1 VKPRLEQQALR
12 KRRDKSLKIHQSSLA
27 LRQIRDHLRQKSV
40 VIILIGVA
48 LVLGVSGPFGTFE
61 LLAALPR
68 LAYWLVIVFATYA
81 CAMLIIIITRGCFPP
96 HWPTLLRDC
105 TSGLIAGPFITTVV
119 LLINATTFPIRA
131 GPDLGTMIL
140 TLLPYCTVIVVVVTV
155 LIGQIEVQVLNS
167 THTEEPSPILARL
180 PFDKRGA
187 LISLQ
192 AQDHYVNVVTS
203 KGEDLI
209 LMRFSDALKEVGRE
223 AGFQT
228 HRSFWVAQS
237 QIQKVQQKGER
248 GLITLTNGA
257 ELPVSRN
264 FLPNL
269 KTAGYL

>member
-12 KRRDKSLKIHQSSLA
+12 KRRDKSLKMHQSSLA
-27 LRQIRDHLRQKSV
+27 LRQIRDHLRHRTV

-61 LLAALPR
+61 LLTALPR
-68 LAYWLVIVFATYA
+68 LAYWLVTVFATYA
-81 CAMLIIIITRGCFPP
+81 CAMLIIIVTRGLFPA

-105 TSGLIAGPFITTVV
+105 TSGLIAGPFITAVV
-119 LLINATTFPIRA
+119 LLINATTFPIRT
-131 GPDLGTMIL
+131 GSDLTTMIL

-155 LIGQIEVQVLNS
+155 LISQIEEQFFDAPNTNETAPLL
-167 THTEEPSPILARL
+167 TRL
-180 PFDKRGA
+180 PFDKRGT

-209 LMRFSDALKEVGRE
+209 LMRFSDALKEVGSE
-223 AGFQT
+223 PGFQT

-248 GLITLTNGA
+248 GLITLTNGT

-264 FLPNL
+264 FMPKL